1 VDRAQM
7 RARIL
12 VHDWELNDVAVG
24 APVRLKVAVYPFRTF
39 DGTVERILPAAALDL
54 PLSQLNKVERHGQE
68 LTNYFALEMVF
79 PNPDNSLIEGMTGS
93 AKIAGKHRPYAWQA
107 AESAWRWIRSQIW

>member
-1 VDRAQM
+1 
-7 RARIL
+7 
-12 VHDWELNDVAVG
+12 
-24 APVRLKVAVYPFRTF
+24 
-39 DGTVERILPAAALDL
+39 
-54 PLSQLNKVERHGQE
+54 
-68 LTNYFALEMVF
+68 MVF